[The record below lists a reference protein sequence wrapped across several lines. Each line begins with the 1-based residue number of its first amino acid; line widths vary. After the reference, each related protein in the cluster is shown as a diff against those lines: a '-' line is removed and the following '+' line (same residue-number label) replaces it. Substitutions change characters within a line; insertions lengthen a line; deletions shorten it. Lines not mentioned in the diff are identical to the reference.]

1 MRIWIPS
8 PHKLLRYEYFLTET
22 KCLKMKKE
30 MFKSFEKGAK
40 GLLWHLETENVPK
53 MKMVS

>member
-1 MRIWIPS
+1 
-8 PHKLLRYEYFLTET
+8 
-22 KCLKMKKE
+22 MKKE